1 MSITGLGASL
11 GVGSGMD
18 MAKMVNQLME
28 LEAAPLTRLQN
39 KQAKETAKLS
49 AYGQVKSALSDF
61 RSALSGLVKP
71 RGKTVDVYKAE
82 AQEGAGFT
90 ATVKNGATLGD
101 YQIAVKQLASTQRI
115 VTAKGD
121 AAPKIGAGD
130 EESMLTFTVGS
141 LTDDKANLTGN
152 LKTTTIAFK
161 GSTLEELR
169 DAINSSGA
177 GVKASI
183 LEQGTGASKTQQL
196 VLASETEGAG
206 GAFRM
211 IGTGRL
217 AEFSYTPTSLEK
229 PAEGADEVDVN
240 LWNAMSGGKFDTLQV
255 AQGAIAE
262 IDGIEVKSDTNKITD
277 AIPGVELV
285 LNKLSTYTAPD
296 PASGS
301 TGGGAASGDRIE
313 AATAK
318 PASGYETHR
327 LNVTR
332 SDSGL
337 NAELDKVIEAYYNVM
352 ETIDNLTAFD
362 PDAAEGE
369 KASLMTGDSFLR
381 TVRNELENALF
392 GNYSVGDSG
401 VTSLSQL
408 GLFRVPLKDGKANL
422 DKDAKMSLDAGALTS
437 ALSNK
442 KIDLVKFF
450 CGVEEVKD
458 EDGNVTTKGVQGF
471 GEQLAA
477 RIDAM
482 LDSDKGALG
491 RATSGVQ
498 DNIKSMEKEAERMV
512 EKLEATQQRY
522 ITQFSQLDTLL
533 AQMTQTSTALQ
544 GQLAS
549 LISLNQ
555 K

>member
-11 GVGSGMD
+11 GIGSGID
-18 MAKMVNQLME
+18 MANMVNQLME
-28 LEAAPLTRLQN
+28 LEARPLTLLQN

-49 AYGQVKSALSDF
+49 AYGQVKSALADF
-61 RSALSGLVKP
+61 RSALSGLISP
-71 RGKTVDVYKAE
+71 RGKTVDVYSAE
-82 AQEGAGFT
+82 TQEGAGFT
-90 ATVKNGATLGD
+90 AKVNKGATIGD

-121 AAPKIGAGD
+121 AAPKIGEGD

-177 GVKASI
+177 GVKATI

-217 AEFSYTPTSLEK
+217 ADFSYTPTSLEK

-240 LWNAMSGGKFDTLQV
+240 LWNAMNGGKFDTLQI

-277 AIPGVELV
+277 AIPGVELM
-285 LNKLSTYTAPD
+285 LNKVSTYTAPD
-296 PASGS
+296 PASG
-301 TGGGAASGDRIE
+301 TGGAASGDRIE

-318 PASGYETHR
+318 PSSGYETHR

-337 NAELDKVIEAYYNVM
+337 NAELDKVIEAYYNVL
-352 ETIDNLTAFD
+352 ETIDNLTAYD
-362 PDAAEGE
+362 PDAADGE
-369 KASLMTGDSFLR
+369 KASLLTGDSFLR

-401 VTSLSQL
+401 VTSISQL
-408 GLFRVPLKDGKANL
+408 GLFRVPMKDGKANL

-437 ALSNK
+437 ALNNK

-458 EDGNVTTKGVQGF
+458 EDGNVTTAGIQGF
-471 GEQLAA
+471 GDQLAA

-482 LDSDKGALG
+482 LDADKGALG
-491 RATSGVQ
+491 RASSGVQ
-498 DNIKSMEKEAERMV
+498 DNIKSMEKEAERLV

-522 ITQFSQLDTLL
+522 ITQFSNLDTLL

-544 GQLAS
+544 NQLAS

>member
-11 GVGSGMD
+11 GIGSGID
-18 MAKMVNQLME
+18 MANMVNQLME
-28 LEAAPLTRLQN
+28 LEARPLTLLQN

-49 AYGQVKSALSDF
+49 AYGQVKSALADF
-61 RSALSGLVKP
+61 RSALSGLINP
-71 RGKTVDVYKAE
+71 RGKTVDVYSAE
-82 AQEGAGFT
+82 TQEGAGFT
-90 ATVKNGATLGD
+90 AKVNKGATIGD

-121 AAPKIGAGD
+121 AAPKIGEGD

-217 AEFSYTPTSLEK
+217 ADFSYTPTSLEK

-240 LWNAMSGGKFDTLQV
+240 LWNAMNGGKFDTLQI

-277 AIPGVELV
+277 AIPGVELM
-285 LNKLSTYTAPD
+285 LNKVSTYTAPAD
-296 PASGS
+296 PG
-301 TGGGAASGDRIE
+301 TGTGTASGDRIE

-318 PASGYETHR
+318 PSSGYETHR

-337 NAELDKVIEAYYNVM
+337 NAELDKVIEAYYNVL
-352 ETIDNLTAFD
+352 ETIDNLTAYD
-362 PDAAEGE
+362 PDAADGE
-369 KASLMTGDSFLR
+369 KASLLTGDSFLR

-401 VTSLSQL
+401 VTSISQL
-408 GLFRVPLKDGKANL
+408 GLFRVPMKDGKANL

-437 ALSNK
+437 ALNNK

-458 EDGNVTTKGVQGF
+458 EDGNVTTAGIQGF
-471 GEQLAA
+471 GDQLAA

-482 LDSDKGALG
+482 LDADKGALG
-491 RATSGVQ
+491 RASSGVQ
-498 DNIKSMEKEAERMV
+498 DNIKSMEKEAERLV

-522 ITQFSQLDTLL
+522 ITQFSNLDTLL

-544 GQLAS
+544 NQLAS
-549 LISLNQ
+549 LVSLNQ

>member
-11 GVGSGMD
+11 GIGSGID
-18 MAKMVNQLME
+18 MANMVNQLME
-28 LEAAPLTRLQN
+28 LEARPLTLLQN

-49 AYGQVKSALSDF
+49 AYGQVKSALADF
-61 RSALSGLVKP
+61 RSALSGLINP
-71 RGKTVDVYKAE
+71 RGKTVDVYSAE
-82 AQEGAGFT
+82 TQEGAGFT
-90 ATVKNGATLGD
+90 AKVNKGATIGD

-121 AAPKIGAGD
+121 AAPKIGEGD

-177 GVKASI
+177 GVKATI

-217 AEFSYTPTSLEK
+217 ADFSYTPTSLEK

-240 LWNAMSGGKFDTLQV
+240 LWNAMNGGKFDTLQV

-277 AIPGVELV
+277 AIPGVELM
-285 LNKLSTYTAPD
+285 LNKVSTYTAPAD
-296 PASGS
+296 PG
-301 TGGGAASGDRIE
+301 TGTGTASGDRIE

-318 PASGYETHR
+318 PSSGYETHR

-337 NAELDKVIEAYYNVM
+337 NAELDKVIEAYYNVL
-352 ETIDNLTAFD
+352 ETIDNLTAYD
-362 PDAAEGE
+362 PDAADGE
-369 KASLMTGDSFLR
+369 KASLLTGDSFLR

-401 VTSLSQL
+401 VTSISQL
-408 GLFRVPLKDGKANL
+408 GLFRVPMKDGKANL

-437 ALSNK
+437 ALNNK

-458 EDGNVTTKGVQGF
+458 ENGNVTTEGIKGF
-471 GEQLAA
+471 GDQLAA

-482 LDSDKGALG
+482 LDADKGALG
-491 RATSGVQ
+491 RASSGVQ
-498 DNIKSMEKEAERMV
+498 DNIKSMEKEAERLV

-522 ITQFSQLDTLL
+522 ITQFSNLDTLL

-544 GQLAS
+544 NQLAS
-549 LISLNQ
+549 LVSLNQ

>member
-11 GVGSGMD
+11 GIGSGID
-18 MAKMVNQLME
+18 MANMVNQLME

-49 AYGQVKSALSDF
+49 AYGQVKSALADF
-61 RSALSGLVKP
+61 RSALSGLISP
-71 RGKTVDVYKAE
+71 RGKTVDVYSAE
-82 AQEGAGFT
+82 TQEGAGFT
-90 ATVKNGATLGD
+90 AKVNKGATIGD

-121 AAPKIGAGD
+121 AAPKIGEGD

-177 GVKASI
+177 GVKATI

-217 AEFSYTPTSLEK
+217 ADFSYTPTSLEK

-240 LWNAMSGGKFDTLQV
+240 LWNAMNGGKFDTLQI

-277 AIPGVELV
+277 AIPGVELM
-285 LNKLSTYTAPD
+285 LNKVSTYTAPD

-301 TGGGAASGDRIE
+301 TGGTASGDRIE

-318 PASGYETHR
+318 PSSGYETHR

-337 NAELDKVIEAYYNVM
+337 NAELDKVIEAYYNVL
-352 ETIDNLTAFD
+352 ETIDNLTAYD
-362 PDAAEGE
+362 PDAADGE
-369 KASLMTGDSFLR
+369 KASLLTGDSFLR

-401 VTSLSQL
+401 VTSISQL
-408 GLFRVPLKDGKANL
+408 GLFRVPMKDGKANL

-437 ALSNK
+437 ALNNK

-458 EDGNVTTKGVQGF
+458 EDGNVTTAGIQGF
-471 GEQLAA
+471 GDQLAA

-482 LDSDKGALG
+482 LDADKGALG
-491 RATSGVQ
+491 RASSGVQ
-498 DNIKSMEKEAERMV
+498 DNIKSMEKEAERLV

-522 ITQFSQLDTLL
+522 ITQFSNLDTLL

-544 GQLAS
+544 NQLAS

>member
-11 GVGSGMD
+11 GIGSGID
-18 MAKMVNQLME
+18 MATMVNQLME
-28 LEAAPLTRLQN
+28 LEAVPLTRLQT

-49 AYGQVKSALSDF
+49 AYGQVKSALSEF

-277 AIPGVELV
+277 AIPGVELM

-296 PASGS
+296 PAA
-301 TGGGAASGDRIE
+301 TPGGGATSGDHLD

-352 ETIDNLTAFD
+352 DTIDNLTAYD
-362 PDAAEGE
+362 PDAADGE

-458 EDGNVTTKGVQGF
+458 EDGNVTTKGIQGF

-482 LDSDKGALG
+482 LDADKGSLG

-498 DNIKSMEKEAERMV
+498 ANIDSMEKEAERME

-522 ITQFSQLDTLL
+522 ITQFAALDTLL

-544 GQLAS
+544 NQLAS
-549 LISLNQ
+549 LVSLN

>member
-11 GVGSGMD
+11 GIGSGID
-18 MAKMVNQLME
+18 MANMVNQLME
-28 LEAAPLTRLQN
+28 LEAVPLTRLQN

-49 AYGQVKSALSDF
+49 AYGQVKSALADF
-61 RSALSGLVKP
+61 RSALSGLINP
-71 RGKTVDVYKAE
+71 RGKTVDVYSAE
-82 AQEGAGFT
+82 TQEGAGFT
-90 ATVKNGATLGD
+90 AKVNKGATIGD

-121 AAPKIGAGD
+121 AAPKIGEG
-130 EESMLTFTVGS
+130 ETESMLSITVGS
-141 LTDDKANLTGN
+141 LTDDKGNLTGN
-152 LKTTTIAFK
+152 LKTTNIAFK

-206 GAFRM
+206 GAFRL
-211 IGTGRL
+211 IGYDRL
-217 AEFSYTPTSLEK
+217 ADFSYTPTSLEK
-229 PAEGADEVDVN
+229 PGDDASEADWN
-240 LWNAMSGGKFDTLQV
+240 LWNAMNGGKFDTLQV

-277 AIPGVELV
+277 AIPGVELM
-285 LNKLSTYTAPD
+285 LNKVSTYTAPAD
-296 PASGS
+296 PG
-301 TGGGAASGDRIE
+301 TGTGTGTASGDRIE

-318 PASGYETHR
+318 PSSGYETHR

-352 ETIDNLTAFD
+352 DTIDNLTAYD
-362 PDAAEGE
+362 PDAKDGE

-381 TVRNELENALF
+381 SVRNELENALF

-401 VTSLSQL
+401 VTSISQL
-408 GLFRVPLKDGKANL
+408 GLFRVPMKDGKANL
-422 DKDAKMSLDAGALTS
+422 DKDAKMTLDAGALTS

-458 EDGNVTTKGVQGF
+458 ENGNVTTEGIKGF
-471 GEQLAA
+471 GDQLAA

-482 LDSDKGALG
+482 LDADKGSLG
-491 RATSGVQ
+491 RASSGVQ
-498 DNIKSMEKEAERMV
+498 DNIKSMEKEAERLV
-512 EKLEATQQRY
+512 EKLEAPQQRY
-522 ITQFSQLDTLL
+522 ITQFSNLDTLL
-533 AQMTQTSTALQ
+533 AQMTQTSNVLTA
-544 GQLAS
+544 QLSS

>member
-11 GVGSGMD
+11 GIGSGID
-18 MAKMVNQLME
+18 MANMVNQLME
-28 LEAAPLTRLQN
+28 LEAVPLTRLQT

-49 AYGQVKSALSDF
+49 AYGQVKSALSEF

-121 AAPKIGAGD
+121 AAPKIGEGD

-240 LWNAMSGGKFDTLQV
+240 LWNAMSGGKFDTLQI

-296 PASGS
+296 PAA
-301 TGGGAASGDRIE
+301 TPGGGTAGGDHLD

-337 NAELDKVIEAYYNVM
+337 NAELEKVIEAYYNVM
-352 ETIDNLTAFD
+352 DTIDNLTAYD
-362 PDAAEGE
+362 PDAADGE

-401 VTSLSQL
+401 VTSLAQL
-408 GLFRVPLKDGKANL
+408 GLFRVPQKDGKANL

-458 EDGNVTTKGVQGF
+458 EDGNVTTKGIQGF

-482 LDSDKGALG
+482 LDADKGSLG

-498 DNIKSMEKEAERMV
+498 ANIDSMEKEAERME

-522 ITQFSQLDTLL
+522 ITQFAALDTLL

-544 GQLAS
+544 NQLSS
-549 LISLNQ
+549 LLSLN

>member
-11 GVGSGMD
+11 GIGSGID
-18 MAKMVNQLME
+18 MANMVNQLME
-28 LEAAPLTRLQN
+28 LEARPLTLLQN

-49 AYGQVKSALSDF
+49 AYGQVKSALADF
-61 RSALSGLVKP
+61 RSALSGLINP
-71 RGKTVDVYKAE
+71 RGKTVDVYSAE
-82 AQEGAGFT
+82 TQEGAGFT
-90 ATVKNGATLGD
+90 AKVNKGATIGD

-121 AAPKIGAGD
+121 AAPKIGEGD

-177 GVKASI
+177 GVKATI

-240 LWNAMSGGKFDTLQV
+240 LWNAMNGGKFDTLQI

-277 AIPGVELV
+277 AIPGVELM
-285 LNKLSTYTAPD
+285 LNKVSTYTAPD

-301 TGGGAASGDRIE
+301 TGGTASGDRIE

-318 PASGYETHR
+318 PSSGYETHR

-337 NAELDKVIEAYYNVM
+337 NAELDKVIEAYYNVL
-352 ETIDNLTAFD
+352 ETIDNLTAYD
-362 PDAAEGE
+362 PDAADGE
-369 KASLMTGDSFLR
+369 KASLLTGDSFLR

-401 VTSLSQL
+401 VTSISQL
-408 GLFRVPLKDGKANL
+408 GLFRVPMKDGKANL

-437 ALSNK
+437 ALNNK

-458 EDGNVTTKGVQGF
+458 EDGNVTTAGIKGF
-471 GEQLAA
+471 GDQLAA

-482 LDSDKGALG
+482 LDADKGALG
-491 RATSGVQ
+491 RASSGVQ
-498 DNIKSMEKEAERMV
+498 DNIKSMEKEAERLV

-522 ITQFSQLDTLL
+522 ITQFSNLDTLL

-544 GQLAS
+544 NQLAS
-549 LISLNQ
+549 LVSLNQ

>member
-11 GVGSGMD
+11 GIGSGID
-18 MAKMVNQLME
+18 MANMVNQLME
-28 LEAAPLTRLQN
+28 LEARPLTLLQN

-61 RSALSGLVKP
+61 RSALSGLINP
-71 RGKTVDVYKAE
+71 RGKTVDVYSAE
-82 AQEGAGFT
+82 TQEGAGFT
-90 ATVKNGATLGD
+90 AKVNKGATIGD

-121 AAPKIGAGD
+121 AAPKIGEGD

-177 GVKASI
+177 GVKATI

-217 AEFSYTPTSLEK
+217 ADFSYTPTSLEK

-240 LWNAMSGGKFDTLQV
+240 LWNAMNGGKFDTLQI

-277 AIPGVELV
+277 AIPGVELM
-285 LNKLSTYTAPD
+285 LNKVSTYTAPAD
-296 PASGS
+296 PG
-301 TGGGAASGDRIE
+301 TGTGTASGDRIE

-318 PASGYETHR
+318 PSSGYETHR

-337 NAELDKVIEAYYNVM
+337 NAELDKVIEAYYNVL
-352 ETIDNLTAFD
+352 ETIDNLTAYD
-362 PDAAEGE
+362 PDAADGE
-369 KASLMTGDSFLR
+369 KASLLTGDSFLR

-408 GLFRVPLKDGKANL
+408 GLFRVPMKDGKANL

-437 ALSNK
+437 ALNNK

-458 EDGNVTTKGVQGF
+458 EDGNVTTAGIQGF
-471 GEQLAA
+471 GDQLAA

-482 LDSDKGALG
+482 LDADKGALG
-491 RATSGVQ
+491 RASSGVQ
-498 DNIKSMEKEAERMV
+498 DNIKSMEKEAERLV

-522 ITQFSQLDTLL
+522 ITQFSNLDTLL

-544 GQLAS
+544 NQLAS
-549 LISLNQ
+549 LVSLNQ

>member
-1 MSITGLGASL
+1 MSMTGLGAML

-18 MAKMVNQLME
+18 MAGMVNDLMKIE
-28 LEAAPLTRLQN
+28 SRPLTILQN

-49 AYGQVKSALSDF
+49 AYGQVKSALSEF
-61 RSALSGLVKP
+61 RSALSGLVNP

-90 ATVKNGATLGD
+90 ATVKKGATIGD

-115 VTAKGD
+115 VTAAGD
-121 AAPKIGAGD
+121 AGPKIGEGD
-130 EESMLTFTVGS
+130 SESMLTFTVGS
-141 LTDDKANLTGN
+141 LTEDKANLTGN

-169 DAINSSGA
+169 DAINGSGA
-177 GVKASI
+177 GVKATI

-196 VLASETEGAG
+196 VLSSETEGAG

-262 IDGIEVKSDTNKITD
+262 IDGIEVKSDTNKITE
-277 AIPGVELV
+277 AIPGVELM
-285 LNKLSTYTAPD
+285 LNKVSTYTAPD
-296 PASGS
+296 PAA
-301 TGGGAASGDRIE
+301 TPGGGAASGDHLD

-318 PASGYETHR
+318 PQSGYETHR

-337 NAELDKVIEAYYNVM
+337 NAELEKVIEAYYNVM
-352 ETIDNLTAFD
+352 DTIDELTAFD

-401 VTSLSQL
+401 VTSLAQL
-408 GLFRVPLKDGKANL
+408 GLFRVPQKDGKANL

-437 ALSNK
+437 ALGNK

-482 LDSDKGALG
+482 LDSDKGSLG

-498 DNIKSMEKEAERMV
+498 DNLKSMEKEAAKLTEQ
-512 EKLEATQQRY
+512 LEATQQRY
-522 ITQFSQLDTLL
+522 ITQFAALDALL

-544 GQLAS
+544 NQLSS
-549 LISLNQ
+549 LLSLN

>member
-11 GVGSGMD
+11 GIGSGID
-18 MAKMVNQLME
+18 MATMVNQLME
-28 LEAAPLTRLQN
+28 LEAVPLTRLQT
-39 KQAKETAKLS
+39 KQAEETAKLS

-61 RSALSGLVKP
+61 RSALSGLISP
-71 RGKTVDVYKAE
+71 RGKTVDVYSAE
-82 AQEGAGFT
+82 TQEGAGFT
-90 ATVKNGATLGD
+90 ATVKNGATIGD

-121 AAPKIGAGD
+121 AAPKIGEGD

-229 PAEGADEVDVN
+229 PADDADEVDVN
-240 LWNAMSGGKFDTLQV
+240 LWNAMNGGKFDTLQI

-285 LNKLSTYTAPD
+285 LNKVSTYTAPD
-296 PASGS
+296 PAA
-301 TGGGAASGDRIE
+301 TPGGATSGDHLD

-352 ETIDNLTAFD
+352 DTIDNLTAYD
-362 PDAAEGE
+362 PDAADGE

-408 GLFRVPLKDGKANL
+408 GLFRVPLKDGKADL
-422 DKDAKMSLDAGALTS
+422 SSDAKMSLDAGALTS

-458 EDGNVTTKGVQGF
+458 EDGNVTTAGIKGF
-471 GEQLAA
+471 GDQLAA

-498 DNIKSMEKEAERMV
+498 ANIDSMEKEAERLV

-522 ITQFSQLDTLL
+522 ITQFAALDTLL

-544 GQLAS
+544 NQLSS
-549 LISLNQ
+549 LLSLN
-555 K
+555 

>member
-11 GVGSGMD
+11 GIGSGID
-18 MAKMVNQLME
+18 MANMVNQLME
-28 LEAAPLTRLQN
+28 LEARPLTLLQN

-49 AYGQVKSALSDF
+49 AYGQVKSALADF
-61 RSALSGLVKP
+61 RSALSGLINP
-71 RGKTVDVYKAE
+71 RGKTVDVYSAE
-82 AQEGAGFT
+82 TQEGAGFT
-90 ATVKNGATLGD
+90 AKVNKGATIGD

-121 AAPKIGAGD
+121 AAPKIGEGD

-177 GVKASI
+177 GVKATI

-217 AEFSYTPTSLEK
+217 ADFSYTPTSLEK

-240 LWNAMSGGKFDTLQV
+240 LWNAMNGGKFDTLQI

-277 AIPGVELV
+277 AIPGVELM
-285 LNKLSTYTAPD
+285 LNKVSTYTAPAD
-296 PASGS
+296 PG
-301 TGGGAASGDRIE
+301 TGTGTASGDRIE

-318 PASGYETHR
+318 PSSGYETHR

-337 NAELDKVIEAYYNVM
+337 NAELDKVIEAYYNVL
-352 ETIDNLTAFD
+352 ETIDNLTAYD
-362 PDAAEGE
+362 PDAADGE
-369 KASLMTGDSFLR
+369 KASLLTGDSFLR

-401 VTSLSQL
+401 VTSISQL
-408 GLFRVPLKDGKANL
+408 GLFRVPMKDGKANL

-437 ALSNK
+437 ALNNK

-458 EDGNVTTKGVQGF
+458 EDGNVTTAGIQGF
-471 GEQLAA
+471 GDQLAA

-482 LDSDKGALG
+482 LDADKGALG
-491 RATSGVQ
+491 RASSGVQ
-498 DNIKSMEKEAERMV
+498 DNIKSMEKEAERLV

-522 ITQFSQLDTLL
+522 ITQFSNLDTLL

-544 GQLAS
+544 NQLAS
-549 LISLNQ
+549 LVSLNQ

>member
-11 GVGSGMD
+11 GIGSGID
-18 MAKMVNQLME
+18 MANMVNQLME
-28 LEAAPLTRLQN
+28 LEARPLTLLQN

-49 AYGQVKSALSDF
+49 AYGQVKSALADF
-61 RSALSGLVKP
+61 RSALSGLINP
-71 RGKTVDVYKAE
+71 RGKTVDVYSAE
-82 AQEGAGFT
+82 TQEGAGFT
-90 ATVKNGATLGD
+90 AKVNKGATIGD

-121 AAPKIGAGD
+121 AAPKIGEGD

-177 GVKASI
+177 GVKATI

-240 LWNAMSGGKFDTLQV
+240 LWNAMNGGKFDTLQI

-277 AIPGVELV
+277 AIPGVELM
-285 LNKLSTYTAPD
+285 LNKVSTYTAPAD
-296 PASGS
+296 PG
-301 TGGGAASGDRIE
+301 TGTGTASGDRIE

-318 PASGYETHR
+318 PSSGYETHR

-337 NAELDKVIEAYYNVM
+337 NAELDKVIEAYYNVL
-352 ETIDNLTAFD
+352 ETIDNLTAYD
-362 PDAAEGE
+362 PDAADGE
-369 KASLMTGDSFLR
+369 KASLLTGDSFLR

-401 VTSLSQL
+401 VTSISQL
-408 GLFRVPLKDGKANL
+408 GLFRVPMKDGKANL

-437 ALSNK
+437 ALNNK

-458 EDGNVTTKGVQGF
+458 EDGNVTTAGIQGF
-471 GEQLAA
+471 GDQLAA

-482 LDSDKGALG
+482 LDADKGALG
-491 RATSGVQ
+491 RASSGVQ
-498 DNIKSMEKEAERMV
+498 DNIKSMEKEAERLV

-522 ITQFSQLDTLL
+522 ITQFSNLDTLL

-544 GQLAS
+544 NQLAS
-549 LISLNQ
+549 LVSLNQ

>member
-11 GVGSGMD
+11 GIGSGID
-18 MAKMVNQLME
+18 MANMVNQLME

-49 AYGQVKSALSDF
+49 AYGQVKSALADF
-61 RSALSGLVKP
+61 RSALSGLINP
-71 RGKTVDVYKAE
+71 RGKTVDVYSAE
-82 AQEGAGFT
+82 TQEGAGFT
-90 ATVKNGATLGD
+90 AKVNKGATIGD

-121 AAPKIGAGD
+121 AAPKIGEGD

-177 GVKASI
+177 GVKATI

-217 AEFSYTPTSLEK
+217 ADFSYTPTSLEK

-240 LWNAMSGGKFDTLQV
+240 LWNAMNGGKFDTLQI

-277 AIPGVELV
+277 AIPGVELM
-285 LNKLSTYTAPD
+285 LNKVSTYTAPD

-301 TGGGAASGDRIE
+301 TGGTASGDRIE

-318 PASGYETHR
+318 PSSGYETHR

-337 NAELDKVIEAYYNVM
+337 NAELDKVIEAYYNVL
-352 ETIDNLTAFD
+352 ETIDNLTAYD
-362 PDAAEGE
+362 PDAADGE
-369 KASLMTGDSFLR
+369 KASLLTGDSFLR

-401 VTSLSQL
+401 VTSISQL
-408 GLFRVPLKDGKANL
+408 GLFRVPMKDGKANL

-437 ALSNK
+437 ALNNK

-458 EDGNVTTKGVQGF
+458 EDGNVTTAGIQGF
-471 GEQLAA
+471 GDQLAA

-482 LDSDKGALG
+482 LDADKGALG
-491 RATSGVQ
+491 RASSGVQ
-498 DNIKSMEKEAERMV
+498 DNIKSMEKEAERLV

-522 ITQFSQLDTLL
+522 ITQFSNLDTLL

-544 GQLAS
+544 NQLAS
-549 LISLNQ
+549 LVSLNQ

>member
-11 GVGSGMD
+11 GIGSGID
-18 MAKMVNQLME
+18 MATMVNQLME

-61 RSALSGLVKP
+61 RSALSGLINP
-71 RGKTVDVYKAE
+71 RGKTVDVYTATP
-82 AQEGAGFT
+82 QEGAGFT
-90 ATVKNGATLGD
+90 ATVKKGATLGD

-240 LWNAMSGGKFDTLQV
+240 LWNAMSGGKFDTLQI

-277 AIPGVELV
+277 AIPGVELM
-285 LNKLSTYTAPD
+285 LNKVSTYTAPD
-296 PASGS
+296 PAA
-301 TGGGAASGDRIE
+301 TPGGATSGDHLD

-337 NAELDKVIEAYYNVM
+337 NAELEKVIEAYYNVM
-352 ETIDNLTAFD
+352 ETIDNLTAYD
-362 PDAAEGE
+362 PDAADGE

-458 EDGNVTTKGVQGF
+458 EDGNVTTKGIQGF

-482 LDSDKGALG
+482 LDSDKGSLG

-522 ITQFSQLDTLL
+522 ITQFAALDTLL

-544 GQLAS
+544 NQLAS
-549 LISLNQ
+549 LVSLKNN
-555 K
+555 